1 MNAVISYPGT
11 RFVQLGKRGCSRFLA
26 WCAGPA
32 KASPL
37 LFMGHDAAA
46 GQGDPVLDQS
56 KAPIHFGMTLEHA
69 AYLAILLCAALWR
82 WFDLAVLP
90 LSLDEARQALTA
102 WQAAQGQP
110 VSLAGLSPL
119 LFTLQE
125 ATFWLATGSDA
136 LARLWP
142 ALAGVAICLLPF
154 ALRRS
159 LGRGAALLAAGFLA
173 LSPTITYFAR
183 YASGDVLAATWALAA
198 LTAWLAA
205 REDAR
210 WRPWV
215 GVALALGVLSAP
227 GLWTVLLAW
236 VIVWAWERRRGRSD
250 GLAGE
255 GDGAAPALSWPLS
268 SSWQPGALVF
278 LLAATAGLR
287 HWDGIGAA
295 AGLLGAWAARW
306 TPSEIAYPFYWPL
319 ARLLMDEPLLLA
331 WGLYGV
337 QRGWRR
343 GDRLARSLAIWA
355 ATVVLWTVLAPG
367 RQPQDLVIA
376 IPPLALLAGSGARA
390 WLARLDGAIL
400 RAEVIALGGAL
411 GVMTV
416 TLYVWASGYTEHGSV
431 QYMWAMLAPAGLMVG
446 LILFFGTWVG
456 WRPTLQ
462 TTALFFSA
470 LGLLWTASAGW
481 INAQGIDFE
490 RRPAVQF
497 EMTSPEARLLAAQ
510 IARLSAQRVGDA
522 HLLPVA
528 IVESMPLAPTVPI
541 LRWYLRDLADVHV
554 VGAPGPG
561 VTAPVVIAPSAME
574 VTLAGAY
581 SGRAVVITERWSP
594 LGLRARE
601 LARWVLL
608 RQGVTPAQS
617 LPVIVWVAPADLVRG

>member
-1 MNAVISYPGT
+1 MNAVTNYPGT
-11 RFVQLGKRGCSRFLA
+11 RFVRLGERGFGRLLA
-26 WCAGPA
+26 RWIRPA
-32 KASPL
+32 TASHP
-37 LFMGHDAAA
+37 LFMGHDAAPGVGTSVIDRA
-46 GQGDPVLDQS
+46 TAPVR
-56 KAPIHFGMTLEHA
+56 FGLTLEHGT
-69 AYLAILLCAALWR
+69 YLMILLFAALWR

-110 VSLAGLSPL
+110 ASLAGLSPL

-125 ATFWLATGSDA
+125 ATFWLATGSDV

-215 GVALALGVLSAP
+215 GVALALGVLSGP
-227 GLWTVLLAW
+227 GLWTALLAW
-236 VIVWAWERRRGRSD
+236 VIVWAWERRGSRSD
-250 GLAGE
+250 GSAAGE
-255 GDGAAPALSWPLS
+255 GTTSSVWSWPA
-268 SSWQPGALVF
+268 WRPGGLVF
-278 LLAATAGLR
+278 LVAATAGLR

-295 AGLLGAWAARW
+295 ASLLGTWAMRW
-306 TPSEIAYPFYWPL
+306 APSEIAYPFYWPWV
-319 ARLLMDEPLLLA
+319 RLLLDEPLLLA
-331 WGLYGV
+331 WGLYGAW
-337 QRGWRR
+337 RGWRR
-343 GDRLARSLAIWA
+343 GDRLARGLTIWA
-355 ATVVLWTVLAPG
+355 GIAMLWATLTPG

-376 IPPLALLAGSGARA
+376 IPPLALLAGVGARA
-390 WLARLDGAIL
+390 WIARLDWSTV
-400 RAEVIALGGAL
+400 RAEMGALGGAL

-416 TLYVWASGYTEHGSV
+416 TLYVWASGYTEHGTA
-431 QYMWAMLAPAGLMVG
+431 QYGLAMLAPAGLMVG
-446 LILFFGTWVG
+446 LVLFFRTWVG
-456 WRPTLQ
+456 WQPTLQ
-462 TTALFFSA
+462 TMAFFFSA

-481 INAQGIDFE
+481 INARGIDFE

-497 EMTSPEARLLAAQ
+497 ETTSSEARLLAEQ
-510 IARLSAQRVGDA
+510 VARLSAQRVGDA
-522 HLLPVA
+522 HSLSTA
-528 IVESMPLAPTVPI
+528 IVDSAQAPI
-541 LRWYLRDLADVHV
+541 LQWYLRAMMDVRV

-561 VTAPVVIAPSAME
+561 VTAPVVIAPSTME
-574 VTLAGAY
+574 VALAGAY
-581 SGRAVVITERWSP
+581 SGRAVVIVERWSP
-594 LGLRARE
+594 LGLRGRE

-617 LPVIVWVAPADLVRG
+617 LQVIMWVAPADIVRG

>member
-1 MNAVISYPGT
+1 MN
-11 RFVQLGKRGCSRFLA
+11 SRSTA
-26 WCAGPA
+26 
-32 KASPL
+32 
-37 LFMGHDAAA
+37 
-46 GQGDPVLDQS
+46 PV
-56 KAPIHFGMTLEHA
+56 HFGMTLEHV
-69 AYLAILLCAALWR
+69 AYLAILLFAALWR
-82 WFDLAVLP
+82 WFDLAALP
-90 LSLDEARQALTA
+90 LRGDEARQALAA

-125 ATFWLATGSDA
+125 ATFWLATGSDV

-142 ALAGVAICLLPF
+142 ALAGVALCLLPF
-154 ALRRS
+154 AWRRS

-183 YASGDVLAATWALAA
+183 YASGDGLAATCALAA

-210 WRPWV
+210 WRPWI
-215 GVALALGVLSAP
+215 GVALALGVLSGP
-227 GLWTVLLAW
+227 GLWTALLAW
-236 VIVWAWERRRGRSD
+236 LIAWAWERRSGRTD
-250 GLAGE
+250 DLV
-255 GDGAAPALSWPLS
+255 AAPLSWSL
-268 SSWQPGALVF
+268 WRPGALVF
-278 LLAATAGLR
+278 LLFATAGLR

-295 AGLLGAWAARW
+295 AGVLGAWAARW

-319 ARLLMDEPLLLA
+319 ARLLLDEPLLLA
-331 WGLYGV
+331 WGLYGAWH
-337 QRGWRR
+337 GWRR
-343 GDRLARSLAIWA
+343 DDRLARGLAIWA
-355 ATVVLWTVLAPG
+355 AVAVLWAVATPG

-376 IPPLALLAGSGARA
+376 IPPLALLAGMGARA
-390 WLARLDGAIL
+390 WLARLDGEPL
-400 RAEVIALGGAL
+400 RAEMIALGGAL

-416 TLYVWASGYTEHGSV
+416 TFYVWASGYTEHGTAPYV
-431 QYMWAMLAPAGLMVG
+431 LAMLAPAGLMVG
-446 LILFFGTWVG
+446 LVLFFGTWVG

-481 INAQGIDFE
+481 INAQGVDFE

-497 EMTSPEARLLAAQ
+497 ESTSPEVRLLAEQ

-528 IVESMPLAPTVPI
+528 IVDSAQTPI
-541 LRWYLRDLADVHV
+541 LRWYLRDMAEARV

-561 VTAPVVIAPSAME
+561 LTTPVVIAPSAMD
-574 VTLAGAY
+574 LASAGVY
-581 SGRAVVITERWSP
+581 SGRAVVIVERWSP
-594 LGLRARE
+594 LGLRGRD

-608 RQGVTPAQS
+608 RQGRTPAEALQM
-617 LPVIVWVAPADLVRG
+617 VVWVTSQEM